1 MKFLRNLFMVATLIA
16 IPAFGQELTSD
27 ITGTVTNGAGT
38 PVSGATVTVT
48 YTPTDSSV
56 TRTTSSNG
64 RFNAGGL
71 KPGGPYDVSVQSSA
85 YSSETTA
92 GITLIVGDTKR
103 LNFVLESIDEV
114 VVVASAGT
122 TLDTGYG
129 FGTALTAK
137 DIEQNAS
144 VNRDLKDFIRLNPM
158 VSLDDAEDNYEA
170 ISIAGAHPRT
180 NDLRVDGVSFNDD
193 FGLNANGYPA
203 QRSPISL
210 NAIEQLSVKV
220 APASVEYSGFRGG
233 VIEVITK
240 SGTNEFTGEFFSY
253 DRGDSLMGDE
263 SNGDEYSFDLE
274 DTSEGFAFGGPL
286 IKDKA
291 FFYVTY
297 EEAEVNKP
305 ITHGPEGSGLPNV
318 QGITVAEVDQ
328 IRNITKDKYG
338 FDPLSYTSSN
348 LSAQEYMTAR
358 LDINI
363 TDNHRLTINHKE
375 VESSKLNGANSS
387 YGTFTFS
394 SAEYQK
400 GENTDTDGFLL
411 VSNWTDDLITEIS
424 YSTKQQKTSQM
435 SPVGQNLPSFTI
447 ENCGAKEIVCEVGPD
462 IYRSAN
468 ALETENTFFKAKLTY
483 YDDNHKWTAGYET
496 KEWDI
501 YNVFIVAQNGS
512 YDFDGIS
519 GYESQQAT
527 GFFHNNS
534 RDLTEAGGAAV
545 FKYDLTSMY
554 IQDEIE
560 LSDKLNILV
569 GLRYDEF
576 DSDDAPSLNQ
586 GFKDTYGFANQG
598 IAGTDLLNYRFS
610 FDYQIDDV
618 SSLKGLYGTF
628 SSKLPTVWISNAYT
642 NDGVRIAAYNGSNAP
657 GCDPTSGVTSTLPAC
672 VNTAIQNA
680 PLTDAV
686 INFIA
691 PSFTWP
697 ETKTLNLTYD
707 RQIGDWMMTATYL
720 HSDQEE
726 ALYKIIDGSPLIGDQ
741 PQVPALKAPDGRPIY
756 NQTGRN
762 TYKGG
767 LYTEGGGERE
777 VISLAFSRYFNDGDG
792 SFTVGYTHQNIDE
805 LSGMASTTA
814 NSSYGKYAASDYN
827 NRTAQRSIY
836 ETEHRLFAT
845 MSSTHY
851 FFGADKPTTF
861 NLYFERKSGLPG
873 TYSWDTYTSRNYGGT
888 AYQREAFGYE
898 KNLNDDS
905 SHLIYVPTGLTD
917 PNVCWG
923 SCNGAPDIAIANQ
936 VIDMLHNQLGLAS
949 YAGQIV
955 PNGVYEYP
963 WQTSLDLKITQILP
977 GFRAEDEFVISLG
990 IENLLNLIDS
1000 DKGEARYGP
1009 YNGKMAVLDMYM
1021 NDDFSKYIYPN
1032 YKGRGYPDWAYGFNQ
1047 SNPKGI
1053 RKSAVNSIWR
1063 AQLGFTYKFSF

>member
-1 MKFLRNLFMVATLIA
+1 MKSLRNLFFIA
-16 IPAFGQELTSD
+16 ALLAFPAFAQELTSD
-27 ITGTVTNGAGT
+27 ITGVVTNSAGA
-38 PVSGATVTVT
+38 PVSGANVTVT
-48 YTPTDSSV
+48 YTPTDRSI
-56 TRTTSSNG
+56 TRTTSANG
-64 RFNAGGL
+64 RYNAGGL
-71 KPGGPYDVSVQSSA
+71 KPGGPYEVSVQSGA
-85 YSSETTA
+85 YNSETST
-92 GITLIVGDTKR
+92 GITLVVGDTRR
-103 LNFVLESIDEV
+103 LNFALESIDEV
-114 VVVASAGT
+114 VVVATRTKA
-122 TLDTGYG
+122 LDTGYG
-129 FGTALTAK
+129 FGTALTAQ
-137 DIEQNAS
+137 DIAQNAS
-144 VNRDLKDFIRLNPM
+144 VNRDLKDFVRLNPL

-240 SGTNEFTGEFFSY
+240 SGTNEFSGEFFTY

-274 DTSEGFAFGGPL
+274 DTSEGFTFGGPI

-291 FFYVTY
+291 YFFVTY
-297 EEAEVNKP
+297 EEATINKP
-305 ITHGPEGSGLPNV
+305 ITHGPIGSGLPNE
-318 QGITVAEVDQ
+318 QGITTAEVDR
-328 IRNITKDKYG
+328 IRNITKTKYG
-338 FDPLSYTSSN
+338 FDPLGYTSSN
-348 LSAQEYMTAR
+348 SSAQEFMTAR
-358 LDINI
+358 FDINI
-363 TDNHRLTINHKE
+363 TDNHRLTFNHKE

-387 YGTFTFS
+387 YGTFNFS
-394 SAEYQK
+394 SGEYQK
-400 GENTDTDGFLL
+400 GENTTTDGFLL
-411 VSNWTDDLITEIS
+411 VSNWTDDLISEIS
-424 YSTKQQKTSQM
+424 YSTKEQKTSQM
-435 SPVGQNLPSFTI
+435 SPSGQDLPQFTI
-447 ENCGAKEIVCEVGPD
+447 ENCGAREINCNLGPD

-468 ALETENTFFKAKLTY
+468 ALQTENTFFKAKLTY

-512 YDFDGIS
+512 YDFDGID
-519 GYESQQAT
+519 GFESQKAT

-534 RDLTEAGGAAV
+534 RDLTETGGAAV
-545 FKYDLTSMY
+545 FKYDLTSIY
-554 IQDEIE
+554 IQDEIDV
-560 LSDKLNILV
+560 SDKLNVLI

-586 GFKDTYGFANQG
+586 GFKDAYGFANGG
-598 IAGTDLLNYRFS
+598 IAGTDLLNYRLS
-610 FDYQIDDV
+610 FEYEIDDV

-642 NDGVRIAAYNGSNAP
+642 NDGVRIAAYNGRNAP
-657 GCDPTSGVTSTLPAC
+657 GCDPTTGVTGTLPAC

-707 RQIGDWMMTATYL
+707 RQIGDWMFTGTYL
-720 HSDQEE
+720 HSDQDE
-726 ALYKIIDGSPLIGDQ
+726 ALYKIIDGSPLNGDQ
-741 PQVPALKAPDGRPIY
+741 PLTPTLKAPDGRPIY

-767 LYTEGGGERE
+767 LYTESGGERD
-777 VISLAFSRYFNDGDG
+777 VWSVAFSRYFNDGDG
-792 SFTVGYTHQNIDE
+792 SFSFGYTHQDIKE

-827 NRTAQRSIY
+827 NRTPQRSIY
-836 ETEHRLFAT
+836 ETEHRFFAT
-845 MSSTHY
+845 ASSTHY
-851 FFGADKPTTF
+851 FLGADKPTTF

-905 SHLIYVPTGLTD
+905 SHLLYVPSGVND

-923 SCNGAPDIAIANQ
+923 TCAAPDLAIAAQ
-936 VIDMLHNQLGLAS
+936 VLDTLYNKLGLQG

-963 WQTSLDLKITQILP
+963 WRTSLDLKITQILP

-990 IENLLNLIDS
+990 IMNLLNLIDS
-1000 DKGEARYGP
+1000 NKGEARYGN
-1009 YNGKMAVLDMYM
+1009 YNGKMAVLDMFM
-1021 NDDFSKYIYPN
+1021 NDDFTKYIYPN
-1032 YKGRGYPDWAYGFNQ
+1032 YKGRGYPDYAYGYNA

>member
-1 MKFLRNLFMVATLIA
+1 MKSLRNLFFVVALIA
-16 IPAFGQELTSD
+16 IPAFSQELTSD
-27 ITGTVTNGAGT
+27 ITGVVTNSAGA
-38 PVSGATVTVT
+38 PVSGANVSVT
-48 YTPTDSSV
+48 YTPTNTTI
-56 TRTTSSNG
+56 TRTTSTNG

-71 KPGGPYDVSVQSSA
+71 KPGGPYDVSVQSGA
-85 YSSETTA
+85 YNSETA
-92 GITLIVGDTKR
+92 SGITLVVGNTRR
-103 LNFVLESIDEV
+103 LNFALESIDEV
-114 VVVASAGT
+114 VVVATRSVS
-122 TLDTGYG
+122 LDTGYG
-129 FGTALTAK
+129 FGTALTAQ
-137 DIEQNAS
+137 DIAQNAS
-144 VNRDLKDFIRLNPM
+144 VNRDLKDFVRLNPL

-233 VIEVITK
+233 VIEIITK
-240 SGTNEFTGEFFSY
+240 SGTNEFSGEFFTY

-274 DTSEGFAFGGPL
+274 DTSEGFAFGGPI

-291 FFYVTY
+291 YFFVTY
-297 EEAEVNKP
+297 EEATINKP
-305 ITHGPEGSGLPNV
+305 ITHGPLGSGLPNV

-328 IRNITKDKYG
+328 IRNIAKTKYG
-338 FDPLSYTSSN
+338 FDPLGYTSSN
-348 LSAQEYMTAR
+348 SSAQEFMTAR
-358 LDINI
+358 FDINI
-363 TDNHRLTINHKE
+363 TDNHRITFNHKE

-387 YGTFTFS
+387 YGNFNFS
-394 SAEYQK
+394 SGEYQK
-400 GENTDTDGFLL
+400 GENTTTDGFLL
-411 VSNWTDDLITEIS
+411 VSNWSDDLISEIS
-424 YSTKQQKTSQM
+424 YSTKEQKTSQM
-435 SPVGQNLPSFTI
+435 SPVGQNLPQFTI
-447 ENCGAKEIVCEVGPD
+447 ENCGAAGINCNLGPD

-468 ALETENTFFKAKLTY
+468 ALETENSFFKAKLTY
-483 YDDNHKWTAGYET
+483 YDDNHKWTAGYEI

-519 GYESQQAT
+519 GFESQQAT

-534 RDLTEAGGAAV
+534 RDLTEQGGAAK
-545 FKYDLTSMY
+545 FTYDLTSIY
-554 IQDEIE
+554 LQDEIE
-560 LSDKLNILV
+560 ISDKLNVLV

-586 GFKDTYGFANQG
+586 GFKDAYGFANGG

-610 FDYQIDDV
+610 FEYEIDDV

-642 NDGVRIAAYNGSNAP
+642 NDGVRIAAYNGRNAP

-707 RQIGDWMMTATYL
+707 RQMGDWLMTATYL
-720 HSDQEE
+720 HADQEE
-726 ALYKIIDGSPLIGDQ
+726 ALYKIIDGSPLSGDQ
-741 PQVPALKAPDGRPIY
+741 PLTPTLKAPDGRPIY

-767 LYTEGGGERE
+767 LYTEDGGERD
-777 VISLAFSRYFNDGDG
+777 VWSVAFSRYFNDGDG
-792 SFTVGYTHQNIDE
+792 SFSVGYTHQDIKE

-827 NRTAQRSIY
+827 NRTPQRSIY
-836 ETEHRLFAT
+836 ETEHRFFAT
-845 MSSTHY
+845 ASSTHY
-851 FFGADKPTTF
+851 FLGADKPTTF

-888 AYQREAFGYE
+888 AYQQEAFGYE

-905 SHLIYVPTGLTD
+905 SHLLYVPSGVSD

-923 SCNGAPDIAIANQ
+923 SCAAPDLAIAAQ
-936 VIDMLHNQLGLAS
+936 VLDTLYNTLGLQG

-963 WQTSLDLKITQILP
+963 WRTSLDLKITQILP

-990 IENLLNLIDS
+990 IMNLLNLIDS
-1000 DKGEARYGP
+1000 DRGEAKYGP

-1021 NDDFSKYIYPN
+1021 NSDFTKYIYPN
-1032 YKGRGYPDWAYGFNQ
+1032 YKGRGYPDYAYGYNA

>member
-1 MKFLRNLFMVATLIA
+1 MKSLRNLFFVVALIA
-16 IPAFGQELTSD
+16 IPAFSQELTSD
-27 ITGTVTNGAGT
+27 ITGVVTNSAGA
-38 PVSGATVTVT
+38 PVSGANVSVT
-48 YTPTDSSV
+48 YTPTNTTI
-56 TRTTSSNG
+56 TRTTSANG

-71 KPGGPYDVSVQSSA
+71 KPGGPYDVSVQSGA
-85 YSSETTA
+85 YNSETA
-92 GITLIVGDTKR
+92 SGITLVVGDTRR
-103 LNFVLESIDEV
+103 LNFALESIDEV
-114 VVVASAGT
+114 VVVATRSVS
-122 TLDTGYG
+122 LDTGYG
-129 FGTALTAK
+129 FGTALTAQ
-137 DIEQNAS
+137 DIAQNAS
-144 VNRDLKDFIRLNPM
+144 VNRDLKDFVRLNPL

-240 SGTNEFTGEFFSY
+240 SGTNEFSGEFFTY

-274 DTSEGFAFGGPL
+274 DTSEGFTFGGPI

-291 FFYVTY
+291 YFFVTY
-297 EEAEVNKP
+297 EEATINKP
-305 ITHGPEGSGLPNV
+305 ITHGPIGSGLPNE
-318 QGITVAEVDQ
+318 QGITIAEVDQ
-328 IRNITKDKYG
+328 IRNIAKNKYG

-348 LSAQEYMTAR
+348 SSAQEFITAR
-358 LDINI
+358 FDINI
-363 TDNHRLTINHKE
+363 TDNHRLTLNHKE

-387 YGTFTFS
+387 FGTFNFS

-400 GENTDTDGFLL
+400 GENTTTDGLLL
-411 VSNWTDDLITEIS
+411 VSNWSDDLITEIS
-424 YSTKQQKTSQM
+424 YSTKEQNTSQM

-447 ENCGAKEIVCEVGPD
+447 ENCGAREINCNLGPD
-462 IYRSAN
+462 IFRSAN
-468 ALETENTFFKAKLTY
+468 ALQTENTFFKAKLTY

-501 YNVFIVAQNGS
+501 YNVFIVAQNGQ

-519 GYESQQAT
+519 GFESQQAT

-534 RDLTEAGGAAV
+534 RDLTEQGGAAV
-545 FKYDLTSMY
+545 FTYDLTSLY

-560 LSDKLNILV
+560 ISDKLNVLL

-586 GFKDTYGFANQG
+586 GFKDTYGFANGG

-610 FDYQIDDV
+610 FEYEIDDV

-707 RQIGDWMMTATYL
+707 RQMGDWLMTATYL

-726 ALYKIIDGSPLIGDQ
+726 ALYKIIDGSPLNGDQ
-741 PQVPALKAPDGRPIY
+741 PLTPTLKAPDGRPIY
-756 NQTGRN
+756 NQTGRG

-767 LYTEGGGERE
+767 LYTESGGERD
-777 VISLAFSRYFNDGDG
+777 VFSVAFSRYFNDGDG
-792 SFTVGYTHQNIDE
+792 SFSMGYTHQDIQE

-836 ETEHRLFAT
+836 ETEHRFFAT
-845 MSSTHY
+845 ASSTHY
-851 FFGADKPTTF
+851 FLGADKPTTF

-873 TYSWDTYTSRNYGGT
+873 TYSWDTYTSSNYGGT
-888 AYQREAFGYE
+888 AYQQEAFGYE

-905 SHLIYVPTGLTD
+905 SHLLYVPSGVSD

-923 SCNGAPDIAIANQ
+923 SCAAPDLAIAAQ
-936 VIDMLHNQLGLAS
+936 VLDTLYNKLGLQG

-963 WQTSLDLKITQILP
+963 WRTSLDLKITQILP

-990 IENLLNLIDS
+990 IMNLLNLLDS
-1000 DKGEARYGP
+1000 DKGEAKYGP

-1021 NDDFSKYIYPN
+1021 NDDFTKYIYPN
-1032 YKGRGYPDWAYGFNQ
+1032 YRGRGYPDYAYGFNS

>member
-1 MKFLRNLFMVATLIA
+1 MKSLRNLFFVVALIA
-16 IPAFGQELTSD
+16 IPAFSQELTSD
-27 ITGTVTNGAGT
+27 ITGVVTNSAGA
-38 PVSGATVTVT
+38 PVSGANVSVT
-48 YTPTDSSV
+48 YTPTNTTI
-56 TRTTSSNG
+56 TRTTSANG

-71 KPGGPYDVSVQSSA
+71 KPGGPYDVSVQSGA
-85 YSSETTA
+85 YNSETA
-92 GITLIVGDTKR
+92 SGITLVVGDTRR
-103 LNFVLESIDEV
+103 LNFALESIDEV
-114 VVVASAGT
+114 VVVASRSVS
-122 TLDTGYG
+122 LDTGYG
-129 FGTALTAK
+129 FGTALTAQ
-137 DIEQNAS
+137 DIAQNAS
-144 VNRDLKDFIRLNPM
+144 VNRDLKDFVRLNPL

-240 SGTNEFTGEFFSY
+240 SGTNEFSGEFFTY

-274 DTSEGFAFGGPL
+274 DTSEGFTFGGPI

-291 FFYVTY
+291 YFFVTY
-297 EEAEVNKP
+297 EEATINKP
-305 ITHGPEGSGLPNV
+305 ITHGPIGSGLPNE
-318 QGITVAEVDQ
+318 QGITIAEVDQ
-328 IRNITKDKYG
+328 IRNIAKNKYG

-348 LSAQEYMTAR
+348 SSAQEFITAR
-358 LDINI
+358 FDINI
-363 TDNHRLTINHKE
+363 TDNHRLTLNHKE

-387 YGTFTFS
+387 FGTFNFS

-400 GENTDTDGFLL
+400 GENTTTDGLLL
-411 VSNWTDDLITEIS
+411 VSNWSDDLITEIS
-424 YSTKQQKTSQM
+424 YSTKEQNTSQM

-447 ENCGAKEIVCEVGPD
+447 ENCGAREINCNLGPD
-462 IYRSAN
+462 IFRSAN
-468 ALETENTFFKAKLTY
+468 ALQTENTFFKAKLTY

-501 YNVFIVAQNGS
+501 YNVFIVAQNGQ

-519 GYESQQAT
+519 GFESQQAT

-534 RDLTEAGGAAV
+534 RDLTEQGGAAV
-545 FKYDLTSMY
+545 FTYDLTSLY

-560 LSDKLNILV
+560 ISDKLNVLL

-586 GFKDTYGFANQG
+586 GFKDTYGFANGG

-610 FDYQIDDV
+610 FEYEIDDV

-707 RQIGDWMMTATYL
+707 RQMGDWLMTATYL

-726 ALYKIIDGSPLIGDQ
+726 ALYKIIDGSPLNGDQ
-741 PQVPALKAPDGRPIY
+741 PLTPTLKAPDGRPIY
-756 NQTGRN
+756 NQTGRG

-767 LYTEGGGERE
+767 LYTESGGERD
-777 VISLAFSRYFNDGDG
+777 VFSVAFSRYFNDGDG
-792 SFTVGYTHQNIDE
+792 SFSMGYTHQDIQE

-836 ETEHRLFAT
+836 ETEHRFFAT
-845 MSSTHY
+845 ASSTHY
-851 FFGADKPTTF
+851 FLGADKPTTF

-873 TYSWDTYTSRNYGGT
+873 TYSWDTYTSSNYGGT
-888 AYQREAFGYE
+888 AYQQEAFGYE

-905 SHLIYVPTGLTD
+905 SHLLYVPSGVSD

-923 SCNGAPDIAIANQ
+923 SCAAPDLAIAAQ
-936 VIDMLHNQLGLAS
+936 VLDTLYNKLGLQG

-963 WQTSLDLKITQILP
+963 WRTSLDLKITQILP

-990 IENLLNLIDS
+990 IMNLLNLLDS
-1000 DKGEARYGP
+1000 DKGEAKYGP

-1021 NDDFSKYIYPN
+1021 NEDFTKYIYPN
-1032 YKGRGYPDWAYGFNQ
+1032 YRGRGYPDYAYGFNS

>member
-1 MKFLRNLFMVATLIA
+1 MKSLRNLFFVVALIA
-16 IPAFGQELTSD
+16 IPAFSQELTSD
-27 ITGTVTNGAGT
+27 ITGVVTNSAGA
-38 PVSGATVTVT
+38 PVSGANVSVT
-48 YTPTDSSV
+48 YTPTNTTI
-56 TRTTSSNG
+56 TRTTSANG

-71 KPGGPYDVSVQSSA
+71 KPGGPYDVSVQSGA
-85 YSSETTA
+85 YNSETA
-92 GITLIVGDTKR
+92 SGITLVVGDTRR
-103 LNFVLESIDEV
+103 LNFALESIDEV
-114 VVVASAGT
+114 VVVATRSVS
-122 TLDTGYG
+122 LDTGYG
-129 FGTALTAK
+129 FGTALTAQ
-137 DIEQNAS
+137 DIAQNAS
-144 VNRDLKDFIRLNPM
+144 VNRDLKDFVRLNPL

-240 SGTNEFTGEFFSY
+240 SGTNEFSGEFFTY

-274 DTSEGFAFGGPL
+274 DTSEGFTFGGPI

-291 FFYVTY
+291 YFFVTY
-297 EEAEVNKP
+297 EEATINKP
-305 ITHGPEGSGLPNV
+305 ITHGPIGSGLPNE

-328 IRNITKDKYG
+328 IRNIAKNKYG

-348 LSAQEYMTAR
+348 SSAQEFITAR
-358 LDINI
+358 FDINI
-363 TDNHRLTINHKE
+363 TDNHRLTLNHKE

-387 YGTFTFS
+387 FGTFNFS

-400 GENTDTDGFLL
+400 GENTTTDGLLL
-411 VSNWTDDLITEIS
+411 VSNWSDDLITEIS
-424 YSTKQQKTSQM
+424 YSTKEQNTSQM

-447 ENCGAKEIVCEVGPD
+447 ENCGAREINCNLGPD
-462 IYRSAN
+462 IFRSAN
-468 ALETENTFFKAKLTY
+468 ALQTENTFFKAKLTY

-501 YNVFIVAQNGS
+501 YNVFIVAQNGQ

-519 GYESQQAT
+519 GFESQQAT

-534 RDLTEAGGAAV
+534 RDLTEQGGAAV
-545 FKYDLTSMY
+545 FTYDLTSLY

-560 LSDKLNILV
+560 ISDKLNVLL

-586 GFKDTYGFANQG
+586 GFKDTYGFANGG

-610 FDYQIDDV
+610 FEYEIDDV

-707 RQIGDWMMTATYL
+707 RQMGDWLMTATYL

-726 ALYKIIDGSPLIGDQ
+726 ALYKIIDGSPLNGDQ
-741 PQVPALKAPDGRPIY
+741 PLTPTLKAPDGRPIY
-756 NQTGRN
+756 NQTGRG

-767 LYTEGGGERE
+767 LYTESGGERD
-777 VISLAFSRYFNDGDG
+777 VFSVAFSRYFNDGDG
-792 SFTVGYTHQNIDE
+792 SFSMGYTHQDIQE

-836 ETEHRLFAT
+836 ETEHRFFAT
-845 MSSTHY
+845 ASSTHY
-851 FFGADKPTTF
+851 FLGADKPTTF

-873 TYSWDTYTSRNYGGT
+873 TYSWDTYTSSNYGGT
-888 AYQREAFGYE
+888 AYQQEAFGYE

-905 SHLIYVPTGLTD
+905 SHLLYVPSGVSD

-923 SCNGAPDIAIANQ
+923 SCAAPDLAIAAQ
-936 VIDMLHNQLGLAS
+936 VLDTLYNKLGLQG

-963 WQTSLDLKITQILP
+963 WRTSLDLKITQILP

-990 IENLLNLIDS
+990 IMNLLNLLDS
-1000 DKGEARYGP
+1000 DKGEAKYGP

-1021 NDDFSKYIYPN
+1021 NEDFTKYIYPN
-1032 YKGRGYPDWAYGFNQ
+1032 YRGRGYPDYAYGFNS

>member
-1 MKFLRNLFMVATLIA
+1 MKSLRNLFFVVALIA
-16 IPAFGQELTSD
+16 IPAFSQELTSD
-27 ITGTVTNGAGT
+27 ITGVVTNSAGA
-38 PVSGATVTVT
+38 PVSGANVSVT
-48 YTPTDSSV
+48 YTPTNTTI
-56 TRTTSSNG
+56 TRTTSANG

-71 KPGGPYDVSVQSSA
+71 KPGGPYDVSVQSGA
-85 YSSETTA
+85 YNSETA
-92 GITLIVGDTKR
+92 SGITLVVGDTRR
-103 LNFVLESIDEV
+103 LNFALESIDEV
-114 VVVASAGT
+114 VVVATRSVS
-122 TLDTGYG
+122 LDTGYG
-129 FGTALTAK
+129 FGTALTAQ
-137 DIEQNAS
+137 DIAQNAS
-144 VNRDLKDFIRLNPM
+144 VNRDLKDFVRLNPL

-240 SGTNEFTGEFFSY
+240 SGTNEFSGEFFTY

-274 DTSEGFAFGGPL
+274 DTSEGFTFGGPI

-291 FFYVTY
+291 YFFVTY
-297 EEAEVNKP
+297 EEATINKP
-305 ITHGPEGSGLPNV
+305 ITHGPIGSGLPNE
-318 QGITVAEVDQ
+318 QGITIAEVDQ
-328 IRNITKDKYG
+328 IRNIAKNKYG

-348 LSAQEYMTAR
+348 SSAQEFITAR
-358 LDINI
+358 FDINI
-363 TDNHRLTINHKE
+363 TDNHRLTLNHKE

-387 YGTFTFS
+387 FGTFNFS

-400 GENTDTDGFLL
+400 GENTTTDGLLL
-411 VSNWTDDLITEIS
+411 VSNWSDDLITEIS
-424 YSTKQQKTSQM
+424 YSTKEQNTSQM

-447 ENCGAKEIVCEVGPD
+447 ENCGAREINCNLGPD
-462 IYRSAN
+462 IFRSAN
-468 ALETENTFFKAKLTY
+468 ALQTENTFFKAKLTY

-501 YNVFIVAQNGS
+501 YNVFIVAQNGQ

-519 GYESQQAT
+519 GFESQQAT

-534 RDLTEAGGAAV
+534 RDLTEQGGAAV
-545 FKYDLTSMY
+545 FTYDLTSLY

-560 LSDKLNILV
+560 ISDKLNVLL

-586 GFKDTYGFANQG
+586 GFKDTYGFANGG

-610 FDYQIDDV
+610 FEYEIDDV

-707 RQIGDWMMTATYL
+707 RQMGDWLMTATYL

-726 ALYKIIDGSPLIGDQ
+726 ALYKIIDGSPLNGDQ
-741 PQVPALKAPDGRPIY
+741 PLTPTLKAPDGRPIY
-756 NQTGRN
+756 NQTGRG

-767 LYTEGGGERE
+767 LYTESGGERD
-777 VISLAFSRYFNDGDG
+777 VFSVAFSRYFNDGDG
-792 SFTVGYTHQNIDE
+792 SFSMGYTHQDIQE
-805 LSGMASTTA
+805 LSGMASKTA

-836 ETEHRLFAT
+836 ETEHRFFAT
-845 MSSTHY
+845 ASSTHY
-851 FFGADKPTTF
+851 FLGADKPTTF

-873 TYSWDTYTSRNYGGT
+873 TYSWDTYTSSNYGGT
-888 AYQREAFGYE
+888 AYQQEAFGYE

-905 SHLIYVPTGLTD
+905 SHLLYVPSGVSD

-923 SCNGAPDIAIANQ
+923 SCAAPDLAIAAQ
-936 VIDMLHNQLGLAS
+936 VLDTLYNKLGLQG

-963 WQTSLDLKITQILP
+963 WRTSLDLKITQILP

-990 IENLLNLIDS
+990 IMNLLNLLDS
-1000 DKGEARYGP
+1000 DKGEAKYGP

-1021 NDDFSKYIYPN
+1021 NEDFTKYIYPN
-1032 YKGRGYPDWAYGFNQ
+1032 YRGRGYPDYAYGFNS

>member
-1 MKFLRNLFMVATLIA
+1 MKSLRNLFFVVALIA
-16 IPAFGQELTSD
+16 VPAFSQELTSD
-27 ITGTVTNGAGT
+27 ITGVVTNSAGA
-38 PVSGATVTVT
+38 PVSGANVSVT
-48 YTPTDSSV
+48 YTPTNTTI
-56 TRTTSSNG
+56 TRTTSANG

-71 KPGGPYDVSVQSSA
+71 KPGGPYDVSVQSGA
-85 YSSETTA
+85 YNSETA
-92 GITLIVGDTKR
+92 SGITLVVGDTRR
-103 LNFVLESIDEV
+103 LNFALESIDEV
-114 VVVASAGT
+114 VVVASRSVS
-122 TLDTGYG
+122 LDTGYG
-129 FGTALTAK
+129 FGTALTSE

-144 VNRDLKDFIRLNPM
+144 VNRDLKDFIRLNPL

-193 FGLNANGYPA
+193 FGLNDNGYPA

-240 SGTNEFTGEFFSY
+240 SGTNEFSGEFFSY

-274 DTSEGFAFGGPL
+274 DTSEGFTFGGPIL
-286 IKDKA
+286 KDKA
-291 FFYVTY
+291 YFFVTY
-297 EEAEVNKP
+297 EEANINKP
-305 ITHGPEGSGLPNV
+305 ITHGPIGSGLPNE

-338 FDPLSYTSSN
+338 FDPLSYTASN
-348 LSAQEYMTAR
+348 ASAQEFITAR
-358 LDINI
+358 IDINI
-363 TDNHRLTINHKE
+363 TDNHRLTFNHKE

-387 YGTFTFS
+387 YGDFAFS

-400 GENTDTDGFLL
+400 GENTTTDGFLL
-411 VSNWTDDLITEIS
+411 VSNWSDDLISEIS
-424 YSTKQQKTSQM
+424 YSTKEQKTSQM

-447 ENCGAKEIVCEVGPD
+447 DDCGARGISCELGPD
-462 IYRSAN
+462 IFRSAN
-468 ALETENTFFKAKLTY
+468 ALQTENTFFKAKLTY

-512 YDFDGIS
+512 YSFDDIAA
-519 GYESQQAT
+519 YENQQAN

-534 RDLTEAGGAAV
+534 RDLTEAGGAAI
-545 FKYDLTSMY
+545 FTYDLTSMY

-560 LSDKLNILV
+560 ISDKLNVLV

-586 GFKDTYGFANQG
+586 GFKDAYGFANGG

-610 FDYQIDDV
+610 FEYEIDEV

-642 NDGVRIAAYNGSNAP
+642 NDGVRIAAYNGANAP
-657 GCDPTSGVTSTLPAC
+657 GCDPTTGVTSTMPAC
-672 VNTAIQNA
+672 VNSAIQNA
-680 PLTDAV
+680 PLTDSV

-707 RQIGDWMMTATYL
+707 RQMGDWLMTATYL

-726 ALYKIIDGSPLIGDQ
+726 ALYKIIDGSPLNGDQ
-741 PQVPALKAPDGRPIY
+741 PLTPTLKAPDGRPIY
-756 NQTGRN
+756 NQAGPRG

-767 LYTEGGGERE
+767 LYNQGGGERDILS
-777 VISLAFSRYFNDGDG
+777 VAFSRYFNDGDA
-792 SFTVGYTHQNIDE
+792 SLSLGYTHQDINE

-814 NSSYGKYAASDYN
+814 NSSYGKYAASDFN
-827 NRTAQRSIY
+827 NRTAGRSIY
-836 ETEHRLFAT
+836 ETEHRFFAT
-845 MSSTHY
+845 LSSTHY
-851 FFGADKPTTF
+851 FLGSDKPTTF
-861 NLYFERKSGLPG
+861 NLFFERKSGLPG
-873 TYSWDTYTSRNYGGT
+873 TYTWDTFERSQSR
-888 AYQREAFGYE
+888 YQTRAFGYE
-898 KNLNDDS
+898 NNLNDDS
-905 SHLIYVPTGLTD
+905 AHLLYIPSGITD

-923 SCNGAPDIAIANQ
+923 SCSGPAD
-936 VIDMLHNQLGLAS
+936 LAVAAEVLDLLYNTLNLQG
-949 YAGQIV
+949 YAGQIL
-955 PNGVYEYP
+955 PTGVFEYP
-963 WQTSLDLKITQILP
+963 WQTTLDLKITQILP

-990 IENLLNLIDS
+990 LENLLNLIDS
-1000 DKGEARYGP
+1000 DNGEIRYGS
-1009 YNGKMAVLDMYM
+1009 YTGTVDVLDMQM
-1021 NDDFSKYIYPN
+1021 SDDFTKYIYPRS
-1032 YKGRGYPDWAYGFNQ
+1032 RGGADYAFRFNP
-1047 SNPKGI
+1047 SNPQEI

>member
-1 MKFLRNLFMVATLIA
+1 MKSLRNLFFVVALIA
-16 IPAFGQELTSD
+16 IPAFSQELTSD
-27 ITGTVTNGAGT
+27 ITGVVTNSAGA
-38 PVSGATVTVT
+38 PVSGANVSVT
-48 YTPTDSSV
+48 YTPTNTTI
-56 TRTTSSNG
+56 TRTTSANG

-71 KPGGPYDVSVQSSA
+71 KPGGPYDVSVQSGA
-85 YSSETTA
+85 YNSETA
-92 GITLIVGDTKR
+92 SGITLVVGDTRR
-103 LNFVLESIDEV
+103 LNFALESIDEV
-114 VVVASAGT
+114 VVVATRSVS
-122 TLDTGYG
+122 LDTGYG
-129 FGTALTAK
+129 FGTALTAQ
-137 DIEQNAS
+137 DIAQNAS
-144 VNRDLKDFIRLNPM
+144 VNRDLKDFVRLNPL

-240 SGTNEFTGEFFSY
+240 SGTNEFSGEFFTY

-274 DTSEGFAFGGPL
+274 DTSEGFTFGGPI

-291 FFYVTY
+291 YFFVTY
-297 EEAEVNKP
+297 EEATINKP
-305 ITHGPEGSGLPNV
+305 ITHGPIGSGLPNE
-318 QGITVAEVDQ
+318 QGITIAEVDQ
-328 IRNITKDKYG
+328 IRNIAKNKYG

-348 LSAQEYMTAR
+348 SSAQEFITAR
-358 LDINI
+358 FDINI
-363 TDNHRLTINHKE
+363 TDNHRLTLNHKE

-387 YGTFTFS
+387 FGIFNFS

-400 GENTDTDGFLL
+400 GENTTTDGLLL
-411 VSNWTDDLITEIS
+411 VSNWSDDLITEIS
-424 YSTKQQKTSQM
+424 YSTKEQNTSQM

-447 ENCGAKEIVCEVGPD
+447 ENCGAREINCNLGPD
-462 IYRSAN
+462 IFRSAN
-468 ALETENTFFKAKLTY
+468 ALQTENTFFKAKLTY

-501 YNVFIVAQNGS
+501 YNVFIVAQNGQ

-519 GYESQQAT
+519 GFESQQAT

-534 RDLTEAGGAAV
+534 RDLTEQGGAAV
-545 FKYDLTSMY
+545 FTYDLTSLY

-560 LSDKLNILV
+560 ISDKLNVLL

-586 GFKDTYGFANQG
+586 GFKDTYGFANGG

-610 FDYQIDDV
+610 FEYEIDDV

-707 RQIGDWMMTATYL
+707 RQMGDWLMTATYL

-726 ALYKIIDGSPLIGDQ
+726 ALYKIIDGSPLNGDQ
-741 PQVPALKAPDGRPIY
+741 PLTPTLKAPDGRPIY
-756 NQTGRN
+756 NQTGRG

-767 LYTEGGGERE
+767 LYTESGGERD
-777 VISLAFSRYFNDGDG
+777 VFSVAFSRYFNDGDG
-792 SFTVGYTHQNIDE
+792 SFSMGYTHQDIQE

-836 ETEHRLFAT
+836 ETEHRFFAT
-845 MSSTHY
+845 ASSTHY
-851 FFGADKPTTF
+851 FLGADKPTTF

-873 TYSWDTYTSRNYGGT
+873 TYSWDTYTSSNYGGT
-888 AYQREAFGYE
+888 AYQQEAFGYE

-905 SHLIYVPTGLTD
+905 SHLLYVPSGVSD

-923 SCNGAPDIAIANQ
+923 SCAAPDLAIAAQ
-936 VIDMLHNQLGLAS
+936 VLDTLYNKLGLQG

-963 WQTSLDLKITQILP
+963 WRTSLDLKITQILP

-990 IENLLNLIDS
+990 IMNLLNLLDS
-1000 DKGEARYGP
+1000 DKGEAKYGP

-1021 NDDFSKYIYPN
+1021 NEDFTKYIYPN
-1032 YKGRGYPDWAYGFNQ
+1032 YRGRGYPDYAYGFNS

>member
-1 MKFLRNLFMVATLIA
+1 MKSLRNLFFVAALLA
-16 IPAFGQELTSD
+16 FPAFAQELTSD
-27 ITGTVTNGAGT
+27 ITGVVTNSAGA
-38 PVSGATVTVT
+38 PVSGANVTVT
-48 YTPTDSSV
+48 YTPTDRSI
-56 TRTTSSNG
+56 TRTTSANG
-64 RFNAGGL
+64 RYNAGGL
-71 KPGGPYDVSVQSSA
+71 KPGGPYEVSVQSGA
-85 YSSETTA
+85 YNSETST
-92 GITLIVGDTKR
+92 GITLVVGDTRR
-103 LNFVLESIDEV
+103 LNFALESIDEV
-114 VVVASAGT
+114 VVVATRTKA
-122 TLDTGYG
+122 LDTGYG
-129 FGTALTAK
+129 FGTALTAQ
-137 DIEQNAS
+137 DIAQNAS
-144 VNRDLKDFIRLNPM
+144 VNRDLKDFVRLNPL

-240 SGTNEFTGEFFSY
+240 SGTNEFSGEFFTY

-274 DTSEGFAFGGPL
+274 DTSEGFTFGGPI

-291 FFYVTY
+291 YFFVTY
-297 EEAEVNKP
+297 EEATVNKP
-305 ITHGPEGSGLPNV
+305 ITHGPIGSGLPNE
-318 QGITVAEVDQ
+318 QGITTAEVDR
-328 IRNITKDKYG
+328 IRNITKTKYG
-338 FDPLSYTSSN
+338 FDPLGYTSSN
-348 LSAQEYMTAR
+348 SSAQEFMTAR
-358 LDINI
+358 FDINI
-363 TDNHRLTINHKE
+363 TDNHRLTFNHKE

-387 YGTFTFS
+387 YGNFNFS
-394 SAEYQK
+394 SGEYQK
-400 GENTDTDGFLL
+400 GENTTTDGFLL
-411 VSNWTDDLITEIS
+411 VSNWTDDLISEIS
-424 YSTKQQKTSQM
+424 YSTKEQKTSQM
-435 SPVGQNLPSFTI
+435 SPAGQDLPQFTI
-447 ENCGAKEIVCEVGPD
+447 ENCGAREINCNLGPD

-468 ALETENTFFKAKLTY
+468 ALQTENTFFKAKLTY

-512 YDFDGIS
+512 YDFDGID
-519 GYESQQAT
+519 GFESQQAT

-534 RDLTEAGGAAV
+534 RDLTETGGAAV
-545 FKYDLTSMY
+545 FKYDLTSIY
-554 IQDEIE
+554 IQDEIDV
-560 LSDKLNILV
+560 SDKLNVLI

-586 GFKDTYGFANQG
+586 GFKDAYGFANGG
-598 IAGTDLLNYRFS
+598 IAGTDLLNYRLS
-610 FDYQIDDV
+610 FEYEIDDV

-657 GCDPTSGVTSTLPAC
+657 GCDPTTGVTGVLPAC

-707 RQIGDWMMTATYL
+707 RQIGDWMFTGTYL
-720 HSDQEE
+720 HSDQDE
-726 ALYKIIDGSPLIGDQ
+726 ALYKIIDGSPLNGDQ
-741 PQVPALKAPDGRPIY
+741 PLTPTLKAPDGRPIY

-767 LYTEGGGERE
+767 LYTESGGERD
-777 VISLAFSRYFNDGDG
+777 VFSLAFSRYFNDGDG
-792 SFTVGYTHQNIDE
+792 SFSFGYTHQDIKE

-827 NRTAQRSIY
+827 NRTPQRSIY
-836 ETEHRLFAT
+836 ETEHRFFAT
-845 MSSTHY
+845 ASSTHY
-851 FFGADKPTTF
+851 FLGADKPTTF

-898 KNLNDDS
+898 QNLNDDS
-905 SHLIYVPTGLTD
+905 SHLLYVPSGVND

-923 SCNGAPDIAIANQ
+923 TCAAPDLAIAAQ
-936 VIDMLHNQLGLAS
+936 VLDTLYNKLGLAG

-963 WQTSLDLKITQILP
+963 WRTSLDLKITQILP

-990 IENLLNLIDS
+990 IMNLLNLIDS
-1000 DKGEARYGP
+1000 NKGEARYGN
-1009 YNGKMAVLDMYM
+1009 YNGKMAVLDMFM
-1021 NDDFSKYIYPN
+1021 NEDFTKYIYPN
-1032 YKGRGYPDWAYGFNQ
+1032 YKGRGYPDYAYGYNA